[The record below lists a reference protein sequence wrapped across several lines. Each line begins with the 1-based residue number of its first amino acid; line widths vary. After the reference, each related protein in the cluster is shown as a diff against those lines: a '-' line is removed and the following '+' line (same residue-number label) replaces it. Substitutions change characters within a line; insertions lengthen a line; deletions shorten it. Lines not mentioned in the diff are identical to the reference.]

1 MGHIGVLIPFFALS
15 IPIIAIVFG
24 HIQKTQK
31 NKIREMELQKELMEL
46 EIEKQNSKIKLLE
59 AENKNL
65 DKIIYNN

>member
-65 DKIIYNN
+65 DKIIYNK